1 MPLLL
6 RVLPLLL
13 GVWLATASLPDLF
26 RKSKEQFQLGSYAE
40 ALKTLEALDAGS
52 QKPGFEQD
60 RAALLPGLLFYRGC
74 SLAALGRVEEAR
86 QVFEQFLALAP
97 NTQLDPSRYPRSVIA
112 AFESARKSVGRGGP
126 EPGAAEGSLAAA
138 YAGFPRPDLAGVE
151 TPGEEWADG
160 PVRNLLTAEERRAF
174 ARQSDPVAR
183 SEFVTSFWQSRDAT
197 PETPAN
203 EFREEFAKRTAFADA
218 NFAQDEVRGSLT
230 DRGMVFILLG
240 PPSYSGRKPLM
251 TGDDVA
257 DSSGLSRYGRA
268 EIKGAEKGGGSS
280 TTKMARIDRV
290 NGPGTKIQDAASN
303 WIEVWHYL
311 RQNLPREI
319 PNQELEFQFVTK
331 VGYGK
336 NVLQRE
342 TAVLTAL
349 ERAKTV
355 ARRGQTLPR
364 S

>member
-1 MPLLL
+1 MPLLI

-13 GVWLATASLPDLF
+13 GVWLATASLPELF

-40 ALKTLEALDAGS
+40 ALKTLETLDAES
-52 QKPGFEQD
+52 QKPGVEQD
-60 RAALLPGLLFYRGC
+60 RAALLSGLLFYRGC
-74 SLAALGRVEEAR
+74 SLAALGRAEEAR
-86 QVFEQFLALAP
+86 QVFEQFLAFAP

-112 AFESARKSVGRGGP
+112 AFESARKSVERGGP
-126 EPGAAEGSLAAA
+126 EQAAEGGLAAA
-138 YAGFPRPDLAGVE
+138 YAAFPRPELAGVE

-174 ARQSDPVAR
+174 ARLSDPVAR
-183 SEFVTSFWQSRDAT
+183 SEFVTNFWKSRDAT

-203 EFREEFAKRTAFADA
+203 ELREEFAKRAAFADA

-230 DRGMVFILLG
+230 DRGIVFILLG

-268 EIKGAEKGGGSS
+268 EITGAEKGGGSS
-280 TTKMARIDRV
+280 TAKMARIDRV
-290 NGPGTKIQDAASN
+290 SGPGSKVQDAASN

-311 RQNLPREI
+311 RKNLPREI
-319 PNQELEFQFVTK
+319 PDQELALEFVTK
-331 VGYGK
+331 AGYGK
-336 NVLQRE
+336 NVLQRDSR
-342 TAVLTAL
+342 AL
-349 ERAKTV
+349 NALDRAKAV
-355 ARRGQTLPR
+355 ARRGGPTP
-364 S
+364 

>member
-13 GVWLATASLPDLF
+13 GVLLATASLPELF

-40 ALKTLEALDAGS
+40 ALKTLETLDLGS

-74 SLAALGRVEEAR
+74 SLAALGRAEEAR
-86 QVFEQFLALAP
+86 QVFEQFLAIAP
-97 NTQLDPSRYPRSVIA
+97 TTQLDPSRYPRSVIA
-112 AFESARKSVGRGGP
+112 AFERARKSAGRGGL
-126 EPGAAEGSLAAA
+126 EPGAESGLAAA
-138 YAGFPRPDLAGVE
+138 YAGFPRPSLSGSE

-183 SEFVTSFWQSRDAT
+183 SEFVTNFWSSRDAT

-203 EFREEFAKRTAFADA
+203 EFREEFAKRAAFADA

-268 EIKGAEKGGGSS
+268 EIKGAEKGGGSN
-280 TTKMARIDRV
+280 TAKVARIDRV
-290 NGPGTKIQDAASN
+290 SGPGTKIQDAASN

-342 TAVLTAL
+342 NAVLTAL
-349 ERAKTV
+349 DRAKAA